1 MIVTIALLNPI
12 FPSRFAAGQPVMVQA
27 IILASPQQTR
37 PVTTAGE
44 LLKLERDDQDQ
55 GEQAIHGNLFDE

>member
-1 MIVTIALLNPI
+1 MIVAIAVLDRI
-12 FPSRFAAGQPVMVQA
+12 FPRGFAAGQPVMVQA
-27 IILASPQQTR
+27 IILARPQQTR

-44 LLKLERDDQDQ
+44 LLKLERDNQDQ